1 MNDIVR
7 SKITNK
13 TIYNINKTNF
23 DDAMTEFIIN
33 ISNIQFPPSFIHC
46 GRKLYVSRT
55 EMYYLMNDL
64 IRFHLKQFFK
74 QDDGISYLNNDNE
87 YYKTGDGIYENGY
100 CLLKLEV
107 ALEKALDILTKAQ
120 KGKLN
125 IEL

>member
-55 EMYYLMNDL
+55 
-64 IRFHLKQFFK
+64 
-74 QDDGISYLNNDNE
+74 
-87 YYKTGDGIYENGY
+87 
-100 CLLKLEV
+100 
-107 ALEKALDILTKAQ
+107 
-120 KGKLN
+120 
-125 IEL
+125 

>member
-23 DDAMTEFIIN
+23 DDAMTLFIIN

-55 EMYYLMNDL
+55 
-64 IRFHLKQFFK
+64 
-74 QDDGISYLNNDNE
+74 
-87 YYKTGDGIYENGY
+87 
-100 CLLKLEV
+100 
-107 ALEKALDILTKAQ
+107 
-120 KGKLN
+120 
-125 IEL
+125 

>member
-33 ISNIQFPPSFIHC
+33 ISNIQFPQSFIHC

-55 EMYYLMNDL
+55 EMYYLINDL
-64 IRFHLKQFFK
+64 IRYHLKQFFK

-120 KGKLN
+120 RGK
-125 IEL
+125 

>member
-55 EMYYLMNDL
+55 EMYYLINDL
-64 IRFHLKQFFK
+64 IRYHLHLRTFK
-74 QDDGISYLNNDNE
+74 TPIFL
-87 YYKTGDGIYENGY
+87 YK
-100 CLLKLEV
+100 
-107 ALEKALDILTKAQ
+107 
-120 KGKLN
+120 
-125 IEL
+125 